1 MKLIKDQETGIYS
14 VRFKGADGK
23 THLRTT
29 KATSKGD
36 AMIIVEDAGVAK
48 LELAAKANALT
59 AETVTA
65 IVAGKKITAATAADQ
80 WLDWL
85 RTNREISTVTNH
97 GYYVA
102 AWLERLDAKTW
113 PIARLTEQHVD
124 SYVNEKSDVTAATR
138 GSRLAAICSFFMF
151 CAARGYVVGNPAVL
165 VEVRLRDLTHE
176 QKEPKKRV
184 PITADEYRR
193 IMAWPAEELT
203 LGKFMA
209 AATAIGYWTGLR
221 LADIAR
227 LEWPCFTGTELIVW
241 TGKRDKRVALPLSD
255 PLIGSGQ
262 LKMVLLGVAED
273 ARPGARYLFPDAHKI
288 ATDPTDR
295 AKLSVY
301 YGRLLER
308 VGIEGK
314 SFHCLRH
321 AFVTRLK
328 KAGVTIE
335 EIGRAVGHSNT
346 KTTEGYAHD

>member
-1 MKLIKDQETGIYS
+1 MKLIKDPATGIYS

-29 KATSKGD
+29 KTTSKGD
-36 AMIIVEDAGVAK
+36 AMIVVDQAGVAN

-65 IVAGKKITAATAADQ
+65 IVAGRKITAATAAEQ
-80 WLDWL
+80 WLERL

-102 AWLERLDAKTW
+102 AWLERLGAKAW
-113 PIARLTEQHVD
+113 PVARLTEQHVD
-124 SYVNEKSDVTAATR
+124 SYVNEKSDATAATR
-138 GSRLAAICSFFMF
+138 GSRLAAIRSFFMF
-151 CAARGYVVGNPAVL
+151 CSARGYIVGNPAAL
-165 VEVRLRDLTHE
+165 GEVRLRGLTHE
-176 QKEPKKRV
+176 QIEPKKRV

-193 IMAWPAEELT
+193 IMAWPADDMT
-203 LGKFMA
+203 LGKFMT
-209 AATAIGYWTGLR
+209 AATAISYWTGLR
-221 LADIAR
+221 LTDIAN

-241 TGKRDKRVALPLSD
+241 TGKTDTRVALPLSN
-255 PLIGSGQ
+255 PLIGSGE
-262 LKMVLLGVAED
+262 LKMVLLGVAEE

-288 ATDPTDR
+288 ATDLTDR

-335 EIGRAVGHSNT
+335 EIGRVVGHSNT
-346 KTTEGYAHD
+346 KTTEGYAH

>member
-23 THLRTT
+23 VHVRTT
-29 KATSKGD
+29 KTTSKGD
-36 AMIIVEDAGVAK
+36 AMIVVEQAGVAK

-65 IVAGKKITAATAADQ
+65 IVAGRKITAATATDQ

-124 SYVNEKSDVTAATR
+124 GFVNDQSETTAATR
-138 GSRLAAICSFFMF
+138 GSRLAALRSFFLF
-151 CAARGYVVGNPAVL
+151 CSARGYVVGNPAAL

-193 IMAWPAEELT
+193 IMAWPTEDMA
-203 LGKFMA
+203 LGKFMT
-209 AATAIGYWTGLR
+209 AATAISYWTGLR
-221 LADIAR
+221 LADIAS

-241 TGKRDKRVALPLSD
+241 TGKRDRRVALPLSN
-255 PLIGSGQ
+255 PLIGSGE

-273 ARPGARYLFPDAHKI
+273 ARPGARYIFPDAHKI
-288 ATDPTDR
+288 VTDPTDR
-295 AKLSVY
+295 AKVSVY
-301 YGRLLER
+301 YGRLLDQI
-308 VGIEGK
+308 GIEGK

-335 EIGRAVGHSNT
+335 EIGRIVGHSNT
-346 KTTEGYAHD
+346 KTTEGYAH

>member
-1 MKLIKDQETGIYS
+1 MKLIKDPDTGIYS
-14 VRFKGADGK
+14 VRFKGSDGK

-29 KATSKGD
+29 KTTNKGD
-36 AMIIVEDAGVAK
+36 AMIVVEDAGVAK

-65 IVAGKKITAATAADQ
+65 IVAGRKVTAADATEQ

-85 RTNREISTVTNH
+85 RTNREPSTVSNH

-113 PIARLTEQHVD
+113 PVARLTEQHVD
-124 SYVNEKSDVTAATR
+124 SFVNERGEATAATR
-138 GSRLAAICSFFMF
+138 GSRLAAIRSFL
-151 CAARGYVVGNPAVL
+151 L

-176 QKEPKKRV
+176 QKEPKKRL

-193 IMAWPAEELT
+193 IMAWPTVELDT
-203 LGKFMA
+203 ALGRFMH

-221 LADIAR
+221 LSDIAG

-241 TGKRDKRVALPLSD
+241 TSKRDKRVALPLSD
-255 PLIGSGQ
+255 PLIGSGE

-308 VGIEGK
+308 IGIDGK

-335 EIGRAVGHSNT
+335 EIGRVVGHSNT
-346 KTTEGYAHD
+346 KTTEGYSH